1 MFKLV
6 QDRSQK
12 GKKLS
17 HTMMLAL
24 QDMMNDNENIVMLD
38 ADCGNAS
45 GSLMLQ
51 KSHPDQFIECG
62 ISEANMIGVAAG
74 MSSMGYVPYVHTF
87 SPFASRRVFD
97 QVYLSGAYAYNTI
110 NIYGSDPGFTTAHNG
125 GTHTAFEDM
134 AMMREIPGALVMDVA
149 DEVQMDWI
157 IRNLPEL
164 TGVHYFR
171 ATRGN
176 ARNVYQPGSTFTFGK
191 GNVLKEGKD
200 VLIITCGQI
209 VSDALD
215 AAETLERQ
223 GVSCEVIDMFCVKPL
238 DVDLILSEVQDKK
251 AVVTFENHSIYG
263 GLGSA
268 VSEVLAENR
277 IAIPFKRHG
286 VQDRFGQVGSA
297 QWLQQEFELTAEDLI
312 KTIQSL
318 LK

>member
-171 ATRGN
+171 AARGN

-312 KTIQSL
+312 QTIQSL